1 MISLFMTKKRW
12 WTMALLT
19 FMVMAMPQM
28 AFATGVDNSSN
39 YRVTPKGVRE
49 ITISCPIVDQD
60 GANCWVVDGYLKLK
74 VEGSND
80 EVTLL
85 YWKCLDD
92 DKSGYAPTRLKTDI
106 DGEMFVKVGKDFEE
120 YQLKKGTVESKNLYG
135 EKNHDVFFVQA
146 RWVIPDKY
154 LGKTLKFVWDV
165 DRDGTARSHQRVSNL
180 TSFEFTV
187 PEAPPVL
194 EVMVTEPVIVPDSV
208 GKILIPWMVGA
219 DSVISAK
226 AVYLDSL
233 NNEHQIVL
241 DAKKSSGKVSLDVT
255 QPYRSVYVQV
265 TYKDQFKSIVTVR
278 SPFVDMKMIHAPM
291 DFSDSIY
298 NDSKRTVK
306 LKWKINALNDADLIE
321 GDAFEIQRSITGKDE
336 DFVTI
341 GMEMFDLDK
350 HSYSYTDSTII
361 ASLTQDMKDEY
372 GYFPHVRYRIRRTA
386 TDFWGWNGNPTVAS
400 RSVSLD
406 PMRLY
411 HVKSAKMEQAGKD
424 QYTAN
429 VTWEYDD
436 DSFYY
441 VWDDRA
447 EMKMKVK
454 MFNRQGA
461 LVDSVEY
468 TLTRAEI
475 LARQKQLTFTRPCIN
490 YYVEVS
496 TCRGTSPIE
505 NGIKQIVINSESDW
519 DKFVSYVNS
528 GNGNRFCETQVL
540 LNTDLHLMGGD
551 DRYIVGTE
559 KYPFSGVFDGN
570 GHTIIAED
578 LTLFKNVKNA
588 RISNLNIKYDAY
600 IGYYEDIS
608 GMVDRAENLVISN
621 CGVEG
626 EFKNFNQAAGFV
638 LKGKDITIN
647 NCLVYAKK
655 LESGKGYPKFAGF
668 INHCE
673 NPCKIDNSLFFSAGE
688 GDERFKYI
696 DSSGSNQFAKSF
708 YFSGDCSLQKC
719 YWSTWGE
726 YAWQSYCDE
735 TQGEKLPRN
744 QEEWGE
750 VIGNNWQASDNEF
763 GISPILVPENFDANT
778 VIINVVGATF
788 YYEASGKVSKKLTTT
803 SRQSSVLIQ
812 WDVENDVVDYFEV
825 LRCKVG
831 SHKWEVIATN
841 LTDMIYE
848 DKTVSMLDDY
858 EYTVRSAIDCEGT
871 SYHYSDS
878 VVAGCKHSCKMEG
891 YVRFADGTGIP
902 NVSVTITAKGG
913 NSFTETVATD
923 ETGKFMIEN
932 LSYFKGRTVV
942 YNVGVTS
949 SDRIELENSQYDVTF
964 NDSINYREL
973 KDFIVTSGHRFS
985 GYVMYEGTSIPVH
998 GANFSVDGHD
1008 VYTASGKLLETDFDG
1023 KFTFYVLD
1031 GKRTIVAKMDGHDF
1045 TDGGKFTHNFTDKLT
1060 DIYFYDKT
1068 KVKLIGRVVGGDTQG
1083 NLPLGNSLSRNNL
1096 GRDVTMILT
1105 LEGDNTSNIVFD
1117 NVNPLLSERDT
1128 IYHNGKQGDPTDYVT
1143 TVNMYRKRIV
1153 VKPDTIT
1160 GEYMIELPPV
1170 KWKVQQIFCEGY
1182 ATLFQEGKVSD
1193 VVDLTEAI
1201 KPIEK
1206 KYEGSWVNL
1215 AKVTIKDPTVTYNAI
1230 YNRIYH
1236 NPVELTYKQLG
1247 YGLFDYYGDYSY
1259 TATNLGGDKSEVPL
1273 VYQVSEKASD
1283 KDDAPTVMKT
1293 KYTFGHPVFSINR
1306 YYSYRLEAVE
1316 RYYWNNNSLSD
1327 TIDVVQMNGGKVV
1340 VHNGMVSST
1349 HKEEVQLNEEGVGI
1363 VNLYAQQVNYN
1374 LTKDDALRTVSMTL
1388 ELDGKTYEAEP
1399 LKAYILNIYTRPGSN
1414 DILNAEQ
1421 PTLVDIL
1428 RDPPGGTS
1436 SATLSKGSTLKYTY
1450 TMDMA
1455 WSAGVSMDLKNGTT
1469 MNNYYGVTFTSTVG
1483 AMGPSYG
1490 ILQDA
1495 TTGFQYSNDIVFS
1508 GKGNRAFTYTMTAT
1522 EDIKTSSATSMVG
1535 ANADIY
1541 MGVVQN
1547 NIVKQGVTIRAI
1559 PDSIFQQMKGRL
1571 PGATLV
1577 TGSTDKAGTMV
1588 DIAQGKDAN
1597 GKLYHLVRDESLVF
1611 GAELTSTFAHTQKY
1625 ITTQLIPELA
1635 EQCRALMYIGTPEDA
1650 QKQANATGKKVYLSL
1665 KDPDDKDFAVMN
1677 MVGDDPFYYTLSMHK
1692 NASTKRNDMNYC
1704 VVVPDKY
1711 DDTAQTDDVQKY
1723 CGIMFEWVK
1732 MIIRNEEDKLTATDL
1747 VKNFDVDGGTG
1758 MTYSENF
1765 ESSYSNSSTMTWPLG
1780 INTDEYFSSSA
1791 NAGDITLDILNV
1803 LGRVGG
1809 KMVVSFLSK
1818 VMKND
1823 NLKPSWWR
1831 SETEVKFTGS
1841 CFKYLVYPTMSYDVK
1856 YNTTTAKTYN
1866 RKESFSIGMN
1876 NSSHLDFDVYRAT
1889 SVVGST
1895 KKSNDVL
1902 DVFTSQNFYAQVD
1915 YNDDY
1920 LKRHLDLGGDDP
1932 VRFARG
1938 FVYRTRG
1945 GATVQPWE
1953 DERKTMFYRSGTV
1966 LDARTKK
1973 IENPKITLD
1982 KQSISGVPYGEPA
1995 RFKVYLTNDSEEP
2008 NAISTPLSFYTL
2020 FQEEATNPKGAKL
2033 MMDGSPITGDGRNM
2047 YVVPGQITEKTLEV
2061 YAGEDFDYENL
2072 EIGIVSKN
2080 DVNVYDKV
2088 KFDVHF
2094 LRMAGPVNISTP
2106 GDKWVMNTDAPFHEK
2121 KGYFLPV
2128 KIDGFDRKQK
2138 NFDHIEFQY
2147 KETARGDDYW
2157 TNLCSYYDND
2167 SLMALASGVKEKIP
2181 DNGYINT
2188 EFYGEGVVM
2197 EKAYDLRAVLYIRD
2211 GNSFLT
2217 SSSQILS
2224 GIKDTRRP
2232 QLFGTPEPIDGVLDI
2247 GENIIFNFSEAIE
2260 HNYLD
2265 HKVNFEVKGEVNN
2278 NNVSEDV
2285 SLQFSGNDSK
2295 GSIETEVV
2303 RNFASKDLT
2312 ISMMIKPDVKGV
2324 DMPLFSHGTNNKKLQ
2339 LWITA
2344 DQKLKVVVDRQS
2356 EYKSNDTID
2365 YSIFQQ
2371 VAMVISQPT
2380 KEKDPCRLSLY
2391 IGGKSVGSFEME
2403 EPYTGAGNL
2412 IFGRTNEVNRYD
2424 SGCQFYQG
2432 RMMEARVWYRA
2443 LTALQLGTT
2452 YGYKR
2457 LTGYEMGLVDYYPMN
2472 EGEGEY
2478 ATDKAQGA
2486 HARIVNV
2493 AWAQPQGMSLRL
2505 DWEDRGLALD
2515 QNAITRA
2522 DDEDYT
2528 LMFWFKTTPEGRGAL
2543 ISNGLGLDTDE
2554 GAENQFFIGFE
2565 AENLIYRTNGM
2576 QIDISGD
2583 YSDNRWHH
2591 YAMTVNRSRNIG
2603 NIYMDRILRASFA
2616 VDSLGG
2622 ISGGIPMLGAT
2633 FHKGKTDSVIV
2644 DTHNWLQGNLDEI
2657 CLFEQA
2663 LPLSLIKSYSL
2674 KSPYGDE
2681 AGLKVYMN
2689 FSRQERQSNNN
2700 LVLVPYVYSQTVHK
2714 DPEGNILYELD
2725 KTTKLPTSTPVRDYI
2740 FDESVS
2746 KQDLYNHI
2754 DQSQGAP
2761 VRPYETLKNLGFSH
2775 VGRDNQLL
2783 INIDEP
2789 TEYINKRTIY
2799 VTVRDIPDMNGNSM
2813 ASPATLSC
2821 FVDCNALRWSDK
2833 TLKYEIPY
2841 GEGMDFDILIKN
2853 VSGGNHTFKVEN
2865 CPRWLTVSPQTNTI
2879 GPREETYLTFT
2890 VNKNLNVGTYDEVI
2904 YLTDEEGLSEP
2915 LSLNLTIYGE
2925 EPDWVVSRDLRKY
2938 TMNILGRVVMGSL
2951 DDNQIITDTRDIV
2964 GVFDREGVCHGVS
2977 HISYDEATGKSMLYL
2992 TVYND
2997 TTVSDQLYFK
3007 LWHYAT
3013 GREMLLINYDNI
3025 KFKNSKLYGSIDSPC
3040 IFYADNQYVQTLDL
3054 RKGWNWVSFNV
3065 YESKSFRN
3073 LNRLLDGFPWQNGDV
3088 MTDNTNGLT
3097 LIYTDNHWKI
3107 SEDIDS
3113 LAISP
3118 RNFYAVKVSKDIS
3131 VQLSGY
3137 IVKDWAERTIIVNS
3151 GWNSIGYTPMV
3162 NLPVETALAEYFTY
3176 AKDGDV
3182 IKSHDEFA
3190 IFNGYN
3196 GSGKWE
3202 GTLQYMKPGEG
3213 YMLLRQEQNRVLF
3226 TYPFFEPSGS
3236 FINMV
3241 YKAPVKKAYSTSPT
3255 TMSLTAIANGLN
3267 LEEGDRLLAFANGE
3281 LCGVSTMNEDGIFYM
3296 SIGGDKQQG
3305 LSFAVEREDEII
3317 ATTSDILTYKANAVV
3332 GMPNTPTRIDFTR
3345 VDIPQEGWYTLQGY
3359 KLPGR
3364 PSKKGVYI
3372 YNGKKKVVK

>member
-1 MISLFMTKKRW
+1 MTKKRW
-12 WTMALLT
+12 WAMLLLAV
-19 FMVMAMPQM
+19 MVMALPQT
-28 AFATGVDNSSN
+28 AFATGVDNNSN

-49 ITISCPIVDQD
+49 ISIVCPIVDKD
-60 GANCWVVDGYLKLK
+60 GADCWVVDGKLQIT
-74 VEGSND
+74 VEGSTDKITVLN
-80 EVTLL
+80 
-85 YWKCLDD
+85 WKCNDH
-92 DKSGYAPTRLKTDI
+92 DKSGYAPCSLQTNV
-106 DGEMFVKVGKDFEE
+106 DGEVYVQVGKDFSDFK
-120 YQLKKGTVESKNLYG
+120 LTKGSQVNKDLYG
-135 EKNHDVFFVQA
+135 MNDQDVYFVHA
-146 RWVIPDKY
+146 RWIIPDKY
-154 LGKTLKFVWDV
+154 IGKTLKFTWEI
-165 DRDGTARSHQRVSNL
+165 DRDGSARYHEHVKNL
-180 TSFEFTV
+180 SDFEFSV

-194 EVMVTEPVIVPDSV
+194 DVTVTEPVIMPDSV

-219 DSVISAK
+219 DTVVSAK

-233 NNEHQIVL
+233 NKEHQMVL
-241 DAKKSSGKVSLDVT
+241 DGRKSSGMVSLDIT
-255 QPYRSVYVQV
+255 QPYRSLYVLV
-265 TYKDQFKSIVTVR
+265 AYKNIYKTLVNVR
-278 SPFVDMKMIHAPM
+278 SAFTDVKMIHAPT
-291 DFSDSIY
+291 DFTDSIC
-298 NDSKRTVK
+298 NDSKRSVK
-306 LKWKINALNDADLIE
+306 LKWKINALNDEDLIG

-350 HSYSYTDSTII
+350 HSYSYIDSTII
-361 ASLTQDMKDEY
+361 ASLTSDMKDEF
-372 GYFPHVRYRIRRTA
+372 GYFPRVRYRIRRTA
-386 TDFWGWNGNPTVAS
+386 TDFWGWDKNPTVAS

-655 LESGKGYPKFAGF
+655 LESGKGYPTFAGF

-949 SDRIELENSQYDVTF
+949 SDKIELENSQYDVTF

-1023 KFTFYVLD
+1023 KFTFYVLN
-1031 GKRTIVAKMDGHDF
+1031 GSRTIVAKMDGHTF
-1045 TDGGKFTHNFTDKLT
+1045 TDGGKFTHNFVDKLS
-1060 DIYFYDKT
+1060 DIYFYDAT

-1096 GRDVTMILT
+1096 GRDVTMVLT
-1105 LEGDNTSNIVFD
+1105 LEGDNTSNLVFD

-1128 IYHNGKQGDPTDYVT
+1128 IYYNGKQGDPQVYSTSVKT
-1143 TVNMYRKRIV
+1143 YRKRIV
-1153 VKPDTIT
+1153 VKPDSIT
-1160 GEYMIELPPV
+1160 GEYTVELPPV
-1170 KWKVQQIFCEGY
+1170 KWKVQQIYCEGY

-1193 VVDLTEAI
+1193 VVDLTDAI
-1201 KPIEK
+1201 KSIEK

-1215 AKVTIKDPTVTYNAI
+1215 ANVTLKDPTVTYNAI

-1236 NPVELTYKQLG
+1236 NPVELTYKQVG
-1247 YGLFDYYGDYSY
+1247 YGPFDYYGDYSY
-1259 TATNLGGDKSEVPL
+1259 TANNLGGNKSEVPL
-1273 VYQVSEKASD
+1273 VYQVAEKTSD
-1283 KDDAPTVMKT
+1283 KDGAPTVMKT
-1293 KYTFGHPVFSINR
+1293 KYTFGHPVFSVSR
-1306 YYSYRLEAVE
+1306 YYSYRLAAVE
-1316 RYYWNNNSLSD
+1316 RYYWNNNTLSD

-1340 VHNGMVSST
+1340 VHNGMVSSI
-1349 HKEEVQLNEEGVGI
+1349 HKEEVQLNEEGIGF

-1374 LTKDDALRTVSMTL
+1374 LTEKDALRTVSMTL
-1388 ELDGKTYEAEP
+1388 ELDGKTYEADP
-1399 LKAYILNIYTRPGSN
+1399 LKAYILNMYAKPGSN
-1414 DILNAEQ
+1414 DILNAEK

-1455 WSAGVSMDLKNGTT
+1455 WSAGLT
-1469 MNNYYGVTFTSTVG
+1469 MKLESGSNMSNYYGMQFQAGTG
-1483 AMGPSYG
+1483 LLGPSYG
-1490 ILQDA
+1490 VIQTAKSD
-1495 TTGFQYSNDIVFS
+1495 FSYSNEIVFS

-1522 EDIKTSSATSMVG
+1522 EDIKTSSAVSMVG

-1541 MGVVQN
+1541 IGVVQN

-1588 DIAQGKDAN
+1588 EIAQGKDAE
-1597 GKLYHLVRDESLVF
+1597 GKLYHLVRDESLIF
-1611 GAELTSTFAHTQKY
+1611 GAEISSTFAHTQKY
-1625 ITTQLIPELA
+1625 ITKQLIPELT
-1635 EQCRALMYIGTPEDA
+1635 EQCRALMFIGTPEDA
-1650 QKQANATGKKVYLSL
+1650 KKQANATGKKVYLSF
-1665 KDPDDKDFAVMN
+1665 KNPDDKDFAVAN
-1677 MVGDDPFYYTLSMHK
+1677 SVKGDDFYYTLAMHQ
-1692 NASTKRNDMNYC
+1692 NESTKRDDMNYC
-1704 VVVPDKY
+1704 VVVPDKF
-1711 DDTAQTDDVQKY
+1711 DDTAQLDEVQKY
-1723 CGIMFEWVK
+1723 NGIIYEWVK
-1732 MIIRNEEDKLTATDL
+1732 MIIRNEEEKLTATDL
-1747 VKNFDVDGGTG
+1747 VKNFDVDGGSG
-1758 MTYSENF
+1758 MTYGENF
-1765 ESSYSNSSTMTWPLG
+1765 ESSYSNSSSMTWPLG
-1780 INTDEYFSSSA
+1780 INVDDYFDSSA
-1791 NAGDITLDILNV
+1791 TAGGVTLTVLNV
-1803 LGRVGG
+1803 LGKTIGPYVVKILGEKLKKG
-1809 KMVVSFLSK
+1809 KVEEDWFS
-1818 VMKND
+1818 
-1823 NLKPSWWR
+1823 
-1831 SETEVKFTGS
+1831 SETEMHFTGS
-1841 CFKYLVYPTMSYDVK
+1841 CFKFLVYPTMSYDVK

-1895 KKSNDVL
+1895 TKSNDVM

-1915 YNDDY
+1915 YNEDY
-1920 LKRHLDLGGDDP
+1920 LKRHLDLGKGDP
-1932 VRFARG
+1932 VKFARG

-2008 NAISTPLSFYTL
+2008 NAITTALSYYTI

-2033 MMDGSPITGDGRNM
+2033 MMDGAPITGDGRNM
-2047 YVVPGQITEKTLEV
+2047 YVVPGKVTEKTLEV
-2061 YAGEDFDYENL
+2061 YAGEDFDYEDL

-2080 DVNVYDKV
+2080 DVNVFDKV

-2356 EYKSNDTID
+2356 EYKSSDTID

-2700 LVLVPYVYSQTVHK
+2700 LVLVPYVYSQTIHK

-3226 TYPFFEPSGS
+3226 TYPFFEPSSS